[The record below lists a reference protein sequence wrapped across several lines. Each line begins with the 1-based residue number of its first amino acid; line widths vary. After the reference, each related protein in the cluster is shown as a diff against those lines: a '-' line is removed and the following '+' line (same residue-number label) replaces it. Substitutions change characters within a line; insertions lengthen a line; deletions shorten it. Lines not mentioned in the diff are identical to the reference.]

1 MFDFEGLHDVP
12 IGPPDTEDV
21 LPFEE
26 ARTFVRTLKLRSA
39 KEWGEYSKSGKRP
52 FNIPSAPHT
61 MYRDTGWVST
71 PDWLGYKGQ
80 KKTKESFLSFEAAR
94 NFVRTLKL
102 GSQKEWY
109 EYNKS
114 SKRPSNIPSHP
125 HTMYRDTG
133 WVSMSDWLGYEGKK
147 KIARW
152 WQKESFLSFEAA
164 RNFARTLKLAGWKE
178 WNAYRKSGKR
188 PSNIPSGPDQVYCD
202 AGWVSMPDWL
212 GYEEKVVA
220 TGSFLSFEAAR
231 TFVRSLKLR
240 SGKEWKEYSK
250 NGKRPSN
257 IPGSP
262 QTVYRDAGWVSIPDW
277 LGYGIGKQQ
286 KKGMARGGALSFE
299 AARTFVRTLKLSGWK
314 EWTEYSKS
322 GKRPS
327 NIPSAPAKMYRDAGW
342 VSMPDWLGYE
352 GKEVMANGGALSFEA
367 ARTFVRTLKLGS
379 HKEWREY
386 SKSGKRPS
394 NIPGNP
400 STTYR
405 DAGWISLPDWLGY
418 GVGKQQKKTMTQG
431 GALSFEA
438 ARTFVRTLKM
448 GSVKEWKEYS
458 KSGKRPSNIP
468 GGPAKVYRDAGWVS
482 LPDWLGYEGR
492 KKMAKRGALPFEAAR
507 TFVRQAAAAAVGAAS
522 MVANEA
528 GGAEWSNFCAA
539 RALTNFSTSHAAAA
553 ADGAASGAAT
563 EAAAMGGGSTEGP
576 SRKRARPSSGSDSDS
591 DDDILSNSSGPP
603 QTKVKVEEV
612 GGFSIVSA
620 ASDLS
625 HTACGL
631 LQHGAPTS

>member
-1 MFDFEGLHDVP
+1 MMQNALRASEHSGGGDRKEKPAED
-12 IGPPDTEDV
+12 PP
-21 LPFEE
+21 E
-26 ARTFVRTLKLRSA
+26 APP
-39 KEWGEYSKSGKRP
+39 SK
-52 FNIPSAPHT
+52 T
-61 MYRDTGWVST
+61 M
-71 PDWLGYKGQ
+71 
-80 KKTKESFLSFEAAR
+80 
-94 NFVRTLKL
+94 KL
-102 GSQKEWY
+102 GSSSGVVSGGALGSSRTIAKE
-109 EYNKS
+109 
-114 SKRPSNIPSHP
+114 R
-125 HTMYRDTG
+125 
-133 WVSMSDWLGYEGKK
+133 
-147 KIARW
+147 
-152 WQKESFLSFEAA
+152 
-164 RNFARTLKLAGWKE
+164 
-178 WNAYRKSGKR
+178 
-188 PSNIPSGPDQVYCD
+188 
-202 AGWVSMPDWL
+202 
-212 GYEEKVVA
+212 
-220 TGSFLSFEAAR
+220 FLSFEAAR
-231 TFVRSLKLR
+231 TF
-240 SGKEWKEYSK
+240 
-250 NGKRPSN
+250 
-257 IPGSP
+257 
-262 QTVYRDAGWVSIPDW
+262 A
-277 LGYGIGKQQ
+277 
-286 KKGMARGGALSFE
+286 
-299 AARTFVRTLKLSGWK
+299 RTLKLGSEA
-314 EWTEYSKS
+314 EWRTYCKS

-327 NIPSAPAKMYRDAGW
+327 NIPSAPAKTYRDAGW

-612 GGFSIVSA
+612 GGFSIVSSS
-620 ASDLS
+620 SDLK

>member
-299 AARTFVRTLKLSGWK
+299 AARTFVRTLKL
-314 EWTEYSKS
+314 
-322 GKRPS
+322 
-327 NIPSAPAKMYRDAGW
+327 
-342 VSMPDWLGYE
+342 
-352 GKEVMANGGALSFEA
+352 
-367 ARTFVRTLKLGS
+367 GS